1 MTPSEIIDHT
11 PTIIIRS
18 VIVANIQD
26 EAYFIKNGPFGLISL
41 KKNDTFVDWVRVPE
55 KNYQQWIFALKVWRT
70 CSIVLGILCL
80 IFAALV
86 LTYIIHGFLTN
97 STGPF
102 GCLGEV
108 KSDDQLIL
116 SDANLPANLQ
126 QFTIKHELKQ
136 VQQREQEVRRSNYEV
151 ERHLPPLL
159 RNPTASP
166 LYTDKLT
173 LKNSLK

>member
-1 MTPSEIIDHT
+1 MFIQRHFIVFIIVIYS
-11 PTIIIRS
+11 TIL
-18 VIVANIQD
+18 ATIQD
-26 EAYFIKNGPFGLISL
+26 KEFLIKNGPFGLISL

-55 KNYQQWIFALKVWRT
+55 KNYQQWIFALKVWRI

-108 KSDDQLIL
+108 KSDTNL
-116 SDANLPANLQ
+116 SSNFQ
-126 QFTIKHELKQ
+126 QFTLKHE
-136 VQQREQEVRRSNYEV
+136 QQREQKI
-151 ERHLPPLL
+151 ERHLPIIL
-159 RNPTASP
+159 RNPTISP
-166 LYTDKLT
+166 LYTEQLT
-173 LKNSLK
+173 LENSLK